1 MENKVN
7 FDMNKVL
14 FEPLEGKCEP
24 VLEAIPDFKK
34 TLCEFFYYSTSNL
47 GLRAFSLDLIKS
59 DTVSVNRAQLE
70 DIKQELPK
78 IKILNPVLH
87 SINTHIE
94 ALLAELDGKMSGVGV
109 KPPRKRTKKAE
120 PQQTE

>member
-7 FDMNKVL
+7 FDMGKVQ

-24 VLEAIPDFKK
+24 VLVAVPDFKK
-34 TLCEFFYYSTSNL
+34 TLCEFLYYSTSNL

-59 DTVSVNRAQLE
+59 DSVSVNRAQLE

-78 IKILNPVLH
+78 MKILNPILH
-87 SINTHIE
+87 SINSHIE
-94 ALLAELDGKMSGVGV
+94 SLLAELDGKITGEGS
-109 KPPRKRTKKAE
+109 KRPRKNQPKIEK
-120 PQQTE
+120 